1 MAHSGLGD
9 KFNVVAEAS
18 GADIQLKHGQTVE
31 FVSHIATGDQ
41 VLTVQ
46 ETIDGTGAQNLAV
59 VEKLY
64 KSEGAG
70 GTWDAVTQAASH
82 TYTHADATKNCVV
95 FSVRGR
101 QLSEGFNCVN
111 VTAATGTLT
120 AIIHDLV
127 EHGDPTFQASPV

>member
-9 KFNVVAEAS
+9 KFNVVADAS

-31 FVSHIATGDQ
+31 FVSFLAAGTQG
-41 VLTVQ
+41 LTVQ
-46 ETIDGTGAQNLAV
+46 ETIDGAGGQALAV
-59 VEKLY
+59 LDKLY

-70 GTWDAVTQAASH
+70 GTWDAVTQAASDA
-82 TYTHADATKNCVV
+82 YTHADGTKNCVV

-111 VTAATGTLT
+111 VTAAAGTLT